1 MISAPDTTDER
12 ERPNGQGPKD
22 ALPETPWAMDADE
35 LARELASDAE
45 HGLDEAEAKQRRRR
59 FGPNQLRE
67 TKPKSALAILVDQ
80 FANLLVG
87 LLSIAA
93 LAALIFGK
101 WIEGIA
107 IGIAL
112 VLNAVVGFFTELKAT
127 RSMEALRKLGET
139 EAKARRAGET
149 RVLPA
154 DQLVP
159 GDLVILEAG
168 DLVPADLRLVEANNL
183 QADESALTG
192 ESTTVTKQ
200 LESLDADTSLAERS
214 CMLFKGTAVTAGSG
228 AGIAVATGMQTELGS
243 IAELAEE
250 AGEEFTPLE
259 KRLERLA
266 RRLIWAT
273 LAVGVLVATAGI
285 IGGKDLLLVL
295 ETAIAM
301 AVAAVPEGLPIVAT
315 IALARGMWRMA
326 HHKAVINRLS
336 SVETLGA
343 TTVICTDKTGTLTE
357 NRMHLKRL
365 ETAAGDID
373 PEAEEQDEAGK
384 TLLKRALEI
393 GILCNNASLTD
404 DESGVGEPMEIAFL
418 QAGRER
424 DLSREQLLEQM
435 PEAREEAFSAE
446 TMMMATFHETEEGYR
461 VAVKGAPEAVLDHC
475 TRIAATDGN
484 DELDDE
490 QRATWR
496 DKNRQMAETG
506 LRVLTLAEKT
516 VSSQEADPYRD
527 LTLIGLAGLW
537 DPPREAVKESLD
549 DCRQAGI
556 RVIMV
561 TGDHPA
567 TARTI
572 AEAVGLEIGE
582 EEDLTGEALQ
592 PADQLDEGQRRQILG
607 TAIFA
612 RVSPEQKLTLIDL
625 HQQQGEIVA
634 MTGDGVNDAP
644 ALQKA
649 DIGIAMG
656 RRGTQVAREAAD
668 MVLRDDEF
676 STIVTA
682 IYHGRVIFNN
692 IRKFIFFLLSG
703 NVSEILIITLAAM
716 VNAPLP
722 LLPLQI
728 LYLNLIGDVFPALA
742 LGVGE
747 GDKSVMQKPP
757 RDPEE
762 PVLTKAYWLATVGYA
777 LMIAAAVLA
786 AFAAALLYYD
796 LPQQQA
802 VTISFLALSLAR
814 LTHVFN
820 MRDLDSPPL
829 VNEITRNPYIWGALA
844 ICLALLAGALYL
856 PLLRG
861 ILDLTAPGREGWLL
875 ILLVALVP
883 LVTGQVAKQIRAKT
897 QH

>member
-1 MISAPDTTDER
+1 MTPSAEETASQS
-12 ERPNGQGPKD
+12 RPNRPAPQD
-22 ALPETPWAMDADE
+22 SLPEHPWSLNAE
-35 LARELASDAE
+35 GLAREQGTSPE
-45 HGLDEAEAKQRRRR
+45 RGLDEAEAKERLQRH
-59 FGPNQLRE
+59 GPNQLRE
-67 TKPKSALAILVDQ
+67 IEPKSALAILVDQ

-87 LLSIAA
+87 LLAIAA
-93 LAALIFGK
+93 IAALIFGK

-112 VLNAVVGFFTELKAT
+112 MINAVIGFFTELKAT
-127 RSMEALRKLGET
+127 RSMEALRSLGET
-139 EAKARRAGET
+139 EAKVRRGGET
-149 RVLPA
+149 RVLAA
-154 DQLVP
+154 DELVP
-159 GDLVILEAG
+159 GDIVILEAG
-168 DLVPADLRLVEANNL
+168 DLVPADLRLIEANNL

-192 ESTTVTKQ
+192 ESTTVTK
-200 LESLDADTSLAERS
+200 SLDTLAVETPLAERNN
-214 CMLFKGTAVTAGSG
+214 MLYKGTAVTAGS
-228 AGIAVATGMQTELGS
+228 AEGIAVATGMQTELGS

-250 AGEEFTPLE
+250 AGEEGTPLE
-259 KRLERLA
+259 KRLERLG
-266 RRLIWAT
+266 RHLVWAT
-273 LAVGVLVATAGI
+273 LAVGVLVAAAGI

-326 HHKAVINRLS
+326 RHKAVINRLS

-357 NRMHLKRL
+357 NRMRLKRL
-365 ETAAGDID
+365 ETAAGVIE
-373 PEAEEQDEAGK
+373 PETEDLDDDQN
-384 TLLKRALEI
+384 TLLERALQI

-404 DESGVGEPMEIAFL
+404 EEESGVGEPMEIAFL
-418 QAGRER
+418 KAGRER
-424 DLSREQLLEQM
+424 GMSREQILEQM
-435 PEAREEAFSAE
+435 PEVREEAFSAE
-446 TMMMATFHETEEGYR
+446 TMMMATFHETKDGYR

-475 TRIAATDGN
+475 ARVADTDG
-484 DELDDE
+484 DIELDD
-490 QRATWR
+490 QHWQQ
-496 DKNRQMAETG
+496 KNRELAETG

-516 VSSQEADPYRD
+516 VPSADADPYQD
-527 LTLIGLAGLW
+527 LTLVGLAGLW
-537 DPPREAVKESLD
+537 DPPRETVKESLD

-561 TGDHPA
+561 TGDHPV
-567 TARTI
+567 TARTV
-572 AEAVGLEIGE
+572 AEAVGLV
-582 EEDLTGEALQ
+582 TGEGTDRTGETLQ
-592 PADQLDEGQRRQILG
+592 SAEQLNAEQRQQLLD
-607 TAIFA
+607 TTIFA

-656 RRGTQVAREAAD
+656 QRGTQVAREAAD

-703 NVSEILIITLAAM
+703 NVSEILIITLAAL

-747 GDKSVMQKPP
+747 GDKAVMQKPP
-757 RDPEE
+757 RDPDE
-762 PVLTKAYWLATVGYA
+762 PVLTKAYWLAIVGYA
-777 LMIAAAVLA
+777 LVITVAVLA
-786 AFAAALLYYD
+786 AFAAALWYFD
-796 LPQQQA
+796 LPREQA
-802 VTISFLALSLAR
+802 VTISFLSLSLAR

-820 MRDLDSPPL
+820 MRDAESPPL

-844 ICLALLAGALYL
+844 ICLVLLAGALYL
-856 PLLRG
+856 PLLRD
-861 ILDLTAPGREGWLL
+861 ILGLTAPGQEGWLL
-875 ILLVALVP
+875 ILAVALVP
-883 LVTGQVAKQIRAKT
+883 LVAGQAAKLVRSRKASA
-897 QH
+897 